1 MRTPRET
8 VASQK
13 GIPPK
18 GKVMADIVTM
28 RERNAR
34 NTQAR
39 FGATKWGSLIAG
51 SSLALWGLSRR
62 SPGGVAIAAAGGLL
76 AYSGSR
82 AQSGSS
88 VAHCSMII
96 NARPEQV
103 YQFWRNFENMPL
115 FMKHLDNVSVTGPR
129 SSRWVALGPM
139 GARVAWDAEITE
151 ERENQEI
158 RWRSV
163 EGSEI
168 KVDGA
173 VRFTEAWGN
182 RGTLVEVLTIVDAPG
197 LAVAKIFGK
206 DPSFMMRQDIR
217 RLKALIEAGE
227 IPTIEGQ
234 THGPRTMKIAA
245 ARMMNPDES
254 VRARGTNI
262 KEAFTAQKEIA

>member
-1 MRTPRET
+1 
-8 VASQK
+8 
-13 GIPPK
+13 
-18 GKVMADIVTM
+18 MAEIVEFN
-28 RERNAR
+28 RRYAGNAKSR
-34 NTQAR
+34 S
-39 FGATKWGSLIAG
+39 GAKKWGSLIAG

-62 SPGGVAIAAAGGLL
+62 SPGGIAIAAAGGLL
-76 AYSGSR
+76 AYSGAR
-82 AQSGSS
+82 EHAGSS

-96 NARPEQV
+96 NARQEQV

-129 SSRWVALGPM
+129 SSRWVALGPL

-151 ERENQEI
+151 ERQNEEI
-158 RWRSV
+158 RWRSL
-163 EGSEI
+163 ENSEV

-206 DPSFMMRQDIR
+206 DPSFMMRQDLR
-217 RLKALIEAGE
+217 RLKALIETGE
-227 IPTIEGQ
+227 IPTVDGQ
-234 THGPRTMKIAA
+234 SHGPRSMKVAV
-245 ARMMNPDES
+245 ARMVNPDEP

-262 KEAFTAQKEIA
+262 KDAFTAQKEIA

>member
-1 MRTPRET
+1 MAEIVNIHRRDAGKTKART
-8 VASQK
+8 
-13 GIPPK
+13 
-18 GKVMADIVTM
+18 
-28 RERNAR
+28 
-34 NTQAR
+34 
-39 FGATKWGSLIAG
+39 GATKWGSLIAG

-139 GARVAWDAEITE
+139 GSRVAWDAEITE
-151 ERENQEI
+151 EREGLQGEPREI
-158 RWRSV
+158 RWRSLENSDV
-163 EGSEI
+163 

-182 RGTLVEVLTIVDAPG
+182 R
-197 LAVAKIFGK
+197 
-206 DPSFMMRQDIR
+206 
-217 RLKALIEAGE
+217 
-227 IPTIEGQ
+227 
-234 THGPRTMKIAA
+234 
-245 ARMMNPDES
+245 
-254 VRARGTNI
+254 
-262 KEAFTAQKEIA
+262 

>member
-1 MRTPRET
+1 MAEIVNIHRRDAGKTKART
-8 VASQK
+8 
-13 GIPPK
+13 
-18 GKVMADIVTM
+18 
-28 RERNAR
+28 
-34 NTQAR
+34 
-39 FGATKWGSLIAG
+39 GATKWGSLIAG

-115 FMKHLDNVSVTGPR
+115 FMNHLDNVSVTGPR

-139 GARVAWDAEITE
+139 GSRVAWDAEITE
-151 ERENQEI
+151 EREGLQGETREI
-158 RWRSV
+158 RWRSL

-168 KVDGA
+168 KVDGS
-173 VRFTEAWGN
+173 VRFSEAWGN

-217 RLKALIEAGE
+217 RLKALLEAGE

-234 THGPRTMKIAA
+234 THGPRSMKIAA
-245 ARMMNPDES
+245 ARMMNPDEP
-254 VRARGTNI
+254 V
-262 KEAFTAQKEIA
+262 